1 MKPRNTAQKTAEAL
15 HDIARKIT
23 VRDDAGIDM
32 TMLAERIEDINTTFA
47 KSIGYADQ
55 LAESRAKRA
64 KDHEAEEMEFRNS
77 GDRKH
82 IRQFIDLLEE
92 DDDII
97 IG

>member
-23 VRDDAGIDM
+23 VRDDAGVGM
-32 TMLAERIEDINTTFA
+32 AALVERIEDINTTFA

>member
-23 VRDDAGIDM
+23 VRDDAGVGM
-32 TMLAERIEDINTTFA
+32 AALVERIEDINTTFA

-55 LAESRAKRA
+55 LAESRARRA
-64 KDHEAEEMEFRNS
+64 KDHEAEETEFRNS

-92 DDDII
+92 DDAII